1 MPYKSQF
8 AHNSIKGQQYR
19 YLQKRIREKLI
30 ARRRLGNDEYVFIFE
45 K

>member
-8 AHNSIKGQQYR
+8 AHNGIKGQQYR
-19 YLQKRIREKLI
+19 YLQKRIREKLKD
-30 ARRRLGNDEYVFIFE
+30 RRRLGNDESAFIFE